1 MELHTLFRRESAAE
15 PFFIRIKYML
25 PSSVPIIISVV
36 SSVPVQGAKS
46 GELESRFI
54 RNCRLKNGSALK
66 EKIMSSPNKGKYT
79 IFHRLQWHTITAKG
93 D

>member
-15 PFFIRIKYML
+15 PFFIRIKYIL
-25 PSSVPIIISVV
+25 PSSVPIIINVV

-54 RNCRLKNGSALK
+54 RNCRLKNGSVLK
-66 EKIMSSPNKGKYT
+66 EKICLREIRENTPFFIVSSSSP
-79 IFHRLQWHTITAKG
+79 
-93 D
+93 